1 MASVVCA
8 CVFWSNQSR
17 YCSSFLST
25 SLGFNVPLCCCRSLS
40 NLRKEEIWQTASVH
54 LDIWSVRQ
62 RPKTVWGRFLKWP
75 LELLCK
81 PGVARK
87 SPGAFSYKAC
97 NFEVLFINLSVWLL
111 AFFIIYNL
119 LKRLKIESS
128 CYQYLEANH
137 DFYNNLHQIHLC
149 TQG

>member
-1 MASVVCA
+1 MCVGEQGGEGKTGVRVGVASD
-8 CVFWSNQSR
+8 WSQ
-17 YCSSFLST
+17 L
-25 SLGFNVPLCCCRSLS
+25 LLLCCYRSLS
-40 NLRKEEIWQTASVH
+40 NPKKEEIWQTASVH
-54 LDIWSVRQ
+54 LGIWSVRQ

-87 SPGAFSYKAC
+87 SPGAFSYKVWPEEDGQSSTLHLS

-119 LKRLKIESS
+119 LKRFKNRVILLPVFRS
-128 CYQYLEANH
+128 QPWFL
-137 DFYNNLHQIHLC
+137 
-149 TQG
+149 